1 MRANLLHNLA
11 QLKKLPPSMQLK
23 PRKKAITTNTPLII
37 VIKVFGCLY
46 KHANVFL
53 LNCANVIWSLKQPE
67 GPHLSISI
75 TFLLQ
80 KVSIT

>member
-1 MRANLLHNLA
+1 
-11 QLKKLPPSMQLK
+11 MQFK
-23 PRKKAITTNTPLII
+23 PRKEVITTNTPLII